1 MPRFPTLH
9 LDDVSA
15 IPFLVDIA
23 GVEEYQHR
31 ARLRAGDGDLFVAVT
46 PPATGYEE
54 YCRQRLGLG
63 SPELLV
69 AHPVGTPLA
78 VARACT
84 HGQAFER
91 LVACTRESGGLCIH
105 PYMGIEDVWE
115 LAGKLRQVTGLP
127 VEVVGP
133 PAEVTWLA
141 NDKSA
146 FAALVARTLGPE
158 WLTETGRSRDPSTLA
173 GMLLDLAQRHRRVGL
188 KRTRCASG
196 MGNAVFDADM
206 LQPERVLTLVLRFL
220 ERTEWRGDE
229 EVLVVAWE
237 QAVSSPSTQLW
248 IPEPDD
254 GPPRLDGIYEQILV
268 GEAQV
273 FVGSRPAG
281 LPRPVLDQLTYGA
294 ETVARALQEAGYR
307 GRCSFDH
314 LLVGDPEGSFEVR
327 FTECNGRWGGTST
340 PMSLL
345 DRMLQGPRPPYRAQD
360 FEHEKL
366 VGVGLPEILDR
377 LGDEVYD
384 AQTGRGRYIFY
395 NVGPLAGAGKLDVIA
410 LGASQ
415 AEAEHAMLV
424 ELPRLLGL

>member
-1 MPRFPTLH
+1 MANYPTVH

-46 PPATGYEE
+46 PPADGYEE

-63 SPELLV
+63 APELLV

-78 VARACT
+78 VARACA

-91 LVACTRESGGLCIH
+91 LVACTRAHGGLCIH

-115 LAGKLRQVTGLP
+115 LAAKLRRVTGLP
-127 VEVVGP
+127 IEVIGP

-146 FAALVARTLGPE
+146 FAALVTRTLGPE
-158 WLTETGRSRDPSTLA
+158 WLTETARSRDPAELA
-173 GMLLDLAQRHRRVGL
+173 GMLLDLARRHARVGL

-196 MGNAVFDADM
+196 MGNAVFDAAA
-206 LQPERVLTLVLRFL
+206 LQPQSVHALVERFL
-220 ERTEWRGDE
+220 ARTEWQGDE

-237 QAVSSPSTQLW
+237 AASLSPSTQLW
-248 IPEPDD
+248 IPEPED
-254 GPPRLDGIYEQILV
+254 GPPRLDGIYEQILA

-281 LPRPVLDQLTYGA
+281 LPRPVLDQLAYGA
-294 ETVARALQEAGYR
+294 EAVGAALQQAGYR

-314 LLVGDPEGSFEVR
+314 LVIGDPAGDFQVR

-345 DRMLQGPRPPYRAQD
+345 DRLLDGPRPPYRAQD
-360 FEHEKL
+360 FEHQKL
-366 VGVGLPEILDR
+366 VGVGLPEILAR
-377 LGDEVYD
+377 LGDQVYD
-384 AQTGRGRYIFY
+384 VASGRGRYIFY